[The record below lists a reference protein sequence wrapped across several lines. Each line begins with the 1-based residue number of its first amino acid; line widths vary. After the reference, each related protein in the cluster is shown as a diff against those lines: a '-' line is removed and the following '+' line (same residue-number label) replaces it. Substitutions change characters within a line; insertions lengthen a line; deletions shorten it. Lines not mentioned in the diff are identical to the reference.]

1 MTPRRPSLD
10 SPPMPRL
17 IVLLL
22 SLILGAGIAVLISC
36 GGDDGPEVGIPATDA
51 EGMLAELDRARSAFA
66 AGDCAEVE
74 ETATQIQA
82 AAANLETKGVDA
94 EVREGIDQGAAR
106 LAELANDSSQCEQT
120 TTEETTTEETEPTTT
135 TEETEPTTTTETT
148 TTEETT
154 TTQTEEEPP
163 PTDEDGGEDGGAPPG
178 SENGDTG
185 TGGTGDGDRSAKQS
199 KHDKKPKKQKHKK
212 D

>member
-1 MTPRRPSLD
+1 
-10 SPPMPRL
+10 L

-22 SLILGAGIAVLISC
+22 SLILGAGTAVLISC
-36 GGDDGPEVGIPATDA
+36 GGDDGADVGIPQDA
-51 EGMLAELDRARSAFA
+51 ADGMIFELNVARSALEE
-66 AGDCAEVE
+66 GDCAKVE
-74 ETATQIQA
+74 ESANEIQA
-82 AAANLETKGVDA
+82 NAAALADAGVDA

-106 LAELANDSSQCEQT
+106 LAELANDPSQCEQT

-148 TTEETT
+148 TTEEETT
-154 TTQTEEEPP
+154 TTETEEEPAP
-163 PTDEDGGEDGGAPPG
+163 PEDGGEDGGAPPG

-185 TGGTGDGDRSAKQS
+185 TGGTGDGDRAAKQG
-199 KHDKKPKKQKHKK
+199 KHDKKPKKPKHKK